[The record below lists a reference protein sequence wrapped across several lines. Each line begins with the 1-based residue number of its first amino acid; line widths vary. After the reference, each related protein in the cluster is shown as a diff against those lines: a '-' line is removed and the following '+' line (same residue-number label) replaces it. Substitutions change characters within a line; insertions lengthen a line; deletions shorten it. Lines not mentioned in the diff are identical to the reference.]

1 MTASGAGDA
10 GDAGQVLRKDAA
22 AEALARL
29 RDNAFYVLDLPV
41 AASQHDVERQGQKL
55 LGMLKLGL
63 SSATRYPTP
72 VGEGTRDEDKV
83 RVAMAKLR
91 DPDRRLEEELWA
103 RLPARP
109 RKATS
114 GLENAAG
121 DDPSDI
127 DDSFIKDLP
136 RVPVAPRADRPWP
149 EALAAFGWR
158 RR

>member
-1 MTASGAGDA
+1 VTASGAADPGQPPPRDA
-10 GDAGQVLRKDAA
+10 RS
-22 AEALARL
+22 EALARL
-29 RDNAFYVLDLPV
+29 RDNAFYVLELPIT
-41 AASQHDVERQGQKL
+41 ASPHDVERQGQKL

-63 SSATRYPTP
+63 SSAARYPTP

-109 RKATS
+109 A
-114 GLENAAG
+114 EE
-121 DDPSDI
+121 DPSDI

-136 RVPVAPRADRPWP
+136 RAPIAPRADRPWP
-149 EALAAFGWR
+149 GALAAFGWR

>member
-1 MTASGAGDA
+1 MTAGGAGDA
-10 GDAGQVLRKDAA
+10 GQAPRKDAA

-29 RDNAFYVLDLPV
+29 RDNAFHVLELPI

-83 RVAMAKLR
+83 RVAMARLR
-91 DPDRRLEEELWA
+91 DPDRRIEEELWA
-103 RLPARP
+103 RLPARAP
-109 RKATS
+109 KAAPS
-114 GLENAAG
+114 LEDPAG
-121 DDPSDI
+121 EDPSDI

-136 RVPVAPRADRPWP
+136 RAPVAPRADRPWS

>member
-1 MTASGAGDA
+1 MITSEAGGAG
-10 GDAGQVLRKDAA
+10 

-29 RDNAFYVLDLPV
+29 RDNAFHVLELPIT
-41 AASQHDVERQGQKL
+41 ASQHDVERQGQKL

-63 SSATRYPTP
+63 SSAARYPTP
-72 VGEGTRDEDKV
+72 VGEGARDEDKV
-83 RVAMAKLR
+83 RVAMARLR
-91 DPDRRLEEELWA
+91 DPERRLEEELWA
-103 RLPARP
+103 RLPGP
-109 RKATS
+109 D
-114 GLENAAG
+114 GAAA

-136 RVPVAPRADRPWP
+136 RAPVAPRADRPWP

>member
-1 MTASGAGDA
+1 VSASEAGH
-10 GDAGQVLRKDAA
+10 AA

-29 RDNAFYVLDLPV
+29 RDNAFHVLELPV
-41 AASQHDVERQGQKL
+41 TASQHDVERQGQKL

-63 SSATRYPTP
+63 SSAARYPTP

-83 RVAMAKLR
+83 RVAMARLR
-91 DPDRRLEEELWA
+91 DPERRLEEELWA
-103 RLPARP
+103 RLPGR
-109 RKATS
+109 
-114 GLENAAG
+114 GEAAA

-136 RVPVAPRADRPWP
+136 RAPSAPRADRPWP